1 MDESEFAA
9 EVECYNTEKTLTLIG
24 SYPNPNLEV
33 TLTLMGSYPNPYL
46 EVTLTL
52 MGSYPNPNLEV
63 TPTLMT
69 SLVTNLNVLTRH
81 TLHPG

>member
-9 EVECYNTEKTLTLIG
+9 EVECYNTEKNTLTLIG

-33 TLTLMGSYPNPYL
+33 TLTLMGSYPNPNL

-52 MGSYPNPNLEV
+52 IWKLPQP
-63 TPTLMT
+63 
-69 SLVTNLNVLTRH
+69 
-81 TLHPG
+81 

>member
-9 EVECYNTEKTLTLIG
+9 EVECYNTEKNTLTLIG

-33 TLTLMGSYPNPYL
+33 TLTLMGSYPNPNL

-52 MGSYPNPNLEV
+52 IWKLP
-63 TPTLMT
+63 
-69 SLVTNLNVLTRH
+69 
-81 TLHPG
+81 

>member
-9 EVECYNTEKTLTLIG
+9 EVECYNTEENTLTLIG

-33 TLTLMGSYPNPYL
+33 TLTLMGSYPNPNL

-52 MGSYPNPNLEV
+52 IWKSP
-63 TPTLMT
+63 
-69 SLVTNLNVLTRH
+69 
-81 TLHPG
+81 